1 MNRGAPIDEAL
12 AVLDRLDRLEHS
24 AVPSTRST
32 IERGERPRG
41 LTGPESSRARSAL
54 RIVGW
59 TAIVSIAAAAVGV
72 AVIALHPDW
81 RSLLVRDPAP
91 RLTPTPTASNPSLPL
106 PRRGET
112 LLKRAQ
118 LLEASGR
125 LREALVTLELVRST
139 DPQKAD
145 ADRLRAS
152 IQKTLIGLA
161 APAPRRPTAGTGTQ
175 REP

>member
-1 MNRGAPIDEAL
+1 MNRGAPSDEAL

-24 AVPSTRST
+24 AAPAARSPV
-32 IERGERPRG
+32 ERGERPRG
-41 LTGPESSRARSAL
+41 LTGVDSGNAKSVL
-54 RIVGW
+54 RVVGW
-59 TAIVSIAAAAVGV
+59 TAIVSVAATAVGV

-81 RSLLVRDPAP
+81 RSLLVRDSAP
-91 RLTPTPTASNPSLPL
+91 RPAATPTASNASLPL

-139 DPQKAD
+139 DPQKPEAD
-145 ADRLRAS
+145 QLRER
-152 IQKTLIGLA
+152 IQKTLVALA
-161 APAPRRPTAGTGTQ
+161 EPPTEGTGGQ
-175 REP
+175 RQP